1 MTLQLLLI
9 LTLINKKGCW
19 SNYDC
24 KVNQHG
30 KNIVFAP
37 DNAHVKWVSTF
48 FCHSFCHS
56 FLIINPLEIRLLI
69 YFVIEMIEKKEN
81 YIMRTRMWECNNC

>member
-37 DNAHVKWVSTF
+37 DNAHVKWVSPF
-48 FCHSFCHS
+48 FCHS

-69 YFVIEMIEKKEN
+69 YLVIEVIEIKKN
-81 YIMRTRMWECNNC
+81 YIMLTRVWESNNC

>member
-1 MTLQLLLI
+1 M
-9 LTLINKKGCW
+9 
-19 SNYDC
+19 
-24 KVNQHG
+24 NQHG

-37 DNAHVKWVSTF
+37 DNTHVKWVSTF

-69 YFVIEMIEKKEN
+69 NLVIEVIEKRKIISCARACGSVIIAKE
-81 YIMRTRMWECNNC
+81 MLSVKEL